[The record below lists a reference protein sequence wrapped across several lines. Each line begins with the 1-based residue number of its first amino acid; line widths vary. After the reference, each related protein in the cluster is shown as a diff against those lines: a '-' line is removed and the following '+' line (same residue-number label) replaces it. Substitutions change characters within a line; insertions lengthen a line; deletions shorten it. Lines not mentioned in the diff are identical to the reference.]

1 MISVNLL
8 ERPGRVWS
16 GSRAEKVW
24 TDADEARFLEVASPQ
39 MGLALTL
46 GLWTGQRQGGL
57 LRLTW
62 KAYDGQFI
70 RLRQSKSGVHVTVP
84 VGAPLKAILDDTS
97 HRSPFII
104 TSDDDRPYTS
114 DGFRASWRKTCDRAG
129 VKGLTFHDLRGTY
142 FTSGPRWCD
151 RNGDCSHH
159 RSRRKRRQIDH
170 GQILFASR
178 SEDGPQCAEA
188 RKGNKVCKPVCK
200 PARMTLSRKTR
211 QRRNVSDFNCFDG
224 GRTRARTLDPL
235 IKSQL
240 LYQLSYAPIATAGLI
255 PLGKGRRLAK
265 ASRAVQRKPGAGDRP
280 PARPALHRKAGS
292 VLGLVDQFVLADP
305 GHHGA

>member
-46 GLWTGQRQGGL
+46 GLWTGQRQGDL

-70 RLRQSKSGVHVTVP
+70 RLRQSKTGVHVIVP
-84 VGAPLKAILDDTS
+84 VGAPLKAILDGTS

-114 DGFRASWRKTCDRAG
+114 DGFRASWRKTCD
-129 VKGLTFHDLRGTY
+129 
-142 FTSGPRWCD
+142 
-151 RNGDCSHH
+151 
-159 RSRRKRRQIDH
+159 
-170 GQILFASR
+170 
-178 SEDGPQCAEA
+178 
-188 RKGNKVCKPVCK
+188 
-200 PARMTLSRKTR
+200 
-211 QRRNVSDFNCFDG
+211 
-224 GRTRARTLDPL
+224 
-235 IKSQL
+235 
-240 LYQLSYAPIATAGLI
+240 
-255 PLGKGRRLAK
+255 
-265 ASRAVQRKPGAGDRP
+265 
-280 PARPALHRKAGS
+280 
-292 VLGLVDQFVLADP
+292 
-305 GHHGA
+305 